1 MFGSPACK
9 TRNTCNH
16 VEGREVGESLQQP
29 VVISIERELQS
40 ESARERERGQ
50 VRSKPRVE
58 THGHERPL
66 NRFADVA

>member
-1 MFGSPACK
+1 MGNEDTYSSRFVTVQLEKLADEIICFAFPNA
-9 TRNTCNH
+9 
-16 VEGREVGESLQQP
+16 
-29 VVISIERELQS
+29 
-40 ESARERERGQ
+40 AQ